1 MNDALPG
8 ILKTEDIEIFHPT
21 FQGQRFGMPGLKRFD
36 QPVEILLC
44 GPQQQKNFFNFEIR
58 NSDRGF
64 TSVFL
69 V

>member
-8 ILKTEDIEIFHPT
+8 ILKTEEIEIFHPT

-44 GPQQQKNFFNFEIR
+44 GPQQQKNFFNSEIR
-58 NSDRGF
+58 NSDHGF
-64 TSVFL
+64 TPVFL
-69 V
+69 I